1 MRLLLALPLVAAGAA
16 TLLTGCNVPDTN
28 QRERDIAEL
37 KAEIEALK
45 AAPRAPAAAAEA
57 PELGAQMLELQ
68 IRHARLWQAGEAQ
81 NWMLAQF
88 QLAELRESFDG
99 VVETNGDH
107 AALQPQ
113 RLAEVLPVMVGPGL
127 DQLQAA
133 VDAHDKAKFEAGYD
147 ALSAGCNA
155 CHAAADHGF
164 LVIQRPRTPILDNL
178 RAEP

>member
-1 MRLLLALPLVAAGAA
+1 MRLLIAVPLLLLASSCNLPDDSAR
-16 TLLTGCNVPDTN
+16 
-28 QRERDIAEL
+28 QREV
-37 KAEIEALK
+37 EALK
-45 AAPRAPAAAAEA
+45 AEVAALKSAKAPAAAAAQA

-81 NWMLAQF
+81 NWLLAQF
-88 QLAELRESFDG
+88 QLVEIRESFEG

-113 RLAEVLPVMVGPGL
+113 RLAEVLPAMTGPGL

-133 VDAHDKAKFEAGYD
+133 VDAHDKAEFEAGYD

-155 CHAAADHGF
+155 CHEAAGHGF

-178 RAEP
+178 RAEPAK